1 MVHAKLSES
10 EANGKN
16 KVHGSLFIKE
26 LKRLRNLGA
35 PLSPLDFDRYKRGK
49 RHLVTKGGV
58 KKLIRE
64 AHAVERLPQANVP
77 KFLELRLALPF
88 AVINQEIE
96 VKSIIQEI
104 YRPRRSS
111 FKLP

>member
-1 MVHAKLSES
+1 MVHAKLGES
-10 EANGKN
+10 EAKVK

-49 RHLVTKGGV
+49 RLSVTKRGV

-64 AHAVERLPQANVP
+64 AHTVERLPQASVP

-88 AVINQEIE
+88 AVINHEIE
-96 VKSIIQEI
+96 VKPIIHEI
-104 YRPRRSS
+104 YRPSGSRFR
-111 FKLP
+111 LP